1 MSDTQFLSVLM
12 SLVAALFGIIIM
24 ILGWLGN
31 KMYSKLDEMNRTIP
45 VILAELAGRVRDLDR
60 RVSRIE
66 THVFERRGTQTP

>member
-12 SLVAALFGIIIM
+12 SLVAALFGVIIM

-45 VILAELAGRVRDLDR
+45 VILAELGGRVRDLDR
-60 RVSRIE
+60 RVSQIE
-66 THVFERRGTQTP
+66 THVFERRGAQP